1 MYSILGRVFSNN
13 SLDRISV
20 YRKKRRKSLVDS
32 CGYVLTLALRMEPG
46 ALGTLG
52 SKGIPAKQKF

>member
-13 SLDRISV
+13 SLDRI